1 LLCIDPPFA
10 KLIRDSWFAKV
21 IIMSEDVVSERV
33 VSENSGE
40 QIGELLDSLYR
51 VDSGRIL
58 ATLIRL
64 LGDFDLAEE
73 AMHEAFAAALSLW
86 PKSGAPGNPR
96 PWLISTARFKAID
109 TLRRRA
115 RFDESQDELVG
126 YLEAQS
132 SSADRTNAENSLADE
147 FLEDDRLRLIFTCC
161 HPSLAPEARVAL
173 TLREVCGLTTEE
185 IAKAFLTTPRT
196 LAQRIVRA
204 KAKIRE
210 ERIPYE
216 VPTPQEL
223 PERLGAVLQV
233 IYLVFNEGY
242 SAAAGAE
249 VTRAELTGEAIR
261 LGRLLVEL
269 QLTELRPEP
278 EGVASKI
285 TAPEVMGPE
294 VLGSEIM
301 GLLSLM
307 LLQESRRA
315 ARTSPTGEL
324 ILLENQDR
332 SLWSKE
338 QIAEG
343 VALLEKAL
351 KYEQK
356 SRQFGSYT
364 LQAAIAAVHAEAES
378 VAATDWRQIV
388 ALYDQLLRIQPS
400 PVVQLNRAVAIAM
413 RDGPEAGLAHID
425 AVLERSSGKQ
435 GDLANYYLAHSAR
448 ADMYRRLGRT
458 AEARASYKKAL
469 ALTQQ
474 EPERQFLQERIR
486 QLK

>member
-1 LLCIDPPFA
+1 MVQRPFV
-10 KLIRDSWFAKV
+10 KLIRRSWFAKV
-21 IIMSEDVVSERV
+21 VIMSERVMSEH
-33 VSENSGE
+33 SPE
-40 QIGELLDSLYR
+40 QTHDQIRELLDSLYR
-51 VDSGRIL
+51 EDSGRIL

-73 AMHEAFAAALSLW
+73 AMHEAFAAALSVW
-86 PKSGAPGNPR
+86 PTSGVPGNPR

-115 RFDESQDELVG
+115 RFDASQDDLAHH
-126 YLEAQS
+126 LEAQWS
-132 SSADRTNAENSLADE
+132 STERSNEEGSLESRLEDDR
-147 FLEDDRLRLIFTCC
+147 LEDDRLRLIFTCC

-173 TLREVCGLTTEE
+173 TLREVCALTTEE

-210 ERIPYE
+210 DRIPYE
-216 VPTPQEL
+216 VPTSQEL

-261 LGRLLVEL
+261 LGRLLAEL
-269 QLTELRPEP
+269 HLTGLHLTELGPEP
-278 EGVASKI
+278 EIVVS
-285 TAPEVMGPE
+285 EVMG
-294 VLGSEIM
+294 SEIT
-301 GLLSLM
+301 GLLALM

-332 SLWSKE
+332 ALWNKE

-351 KYEQK
+351 GYREKHRQK
-356 SRQFGSYT
+356 SRRFGSYT

-388 ALYDQLLRIQPS
+388 ALYDQLIRIQPS
-400 PVVQLNRAVAIAM
+400 PVVELNRAVAIAM
-413 RDGPEAGLAHID
+413 CDGPEAGLAHID
-425 AVLERSSGKQ
+425 AVLEQ
-435 GDLANYYLAHSAR
+435 GELANYYLAHSAR

-458 AEARASYKKAL
+458 AEARASYEKAL

>member
-1 LLCIDPPFA
+1 MPRP
-10 KLIRDSWFAKV
+10 V
-21 IIMSEDVVSERV
+21 P
-33 VSENSGE
+33 E
-40 QIGELLDSLYR
+40 QISRTIETLYR
-51 VDSGRIL
+51 SESGRVL
-58 ATLIRL
+58 ATLVRL
-64 LGDFDLAEE
+64 LGDLDLAEE
-73 AMHEAFAAALSLW
+73 AMHEAFAAALESW
-86 PKSGAPGNPR
+86 SQTDIPDKPR

-109 TLRRRA
+109 MIRRRA
-115 RFDESQDELVG
+115 RFDRAQRDLVAHMESRVNDAPGGNRETGDE
-126 YLEAQS
+126 EI
-132 SSADRTNAENSLADE
+132 
-147 FLEDDRLRLIFTCC
+147 EDDRLRLIFTCC
-161 HPSLAPEARVAL
+161 HPALPPEGQVPRA
-173 TLREVCGLTTEE
+173 LREICGLTTEE
-185 IAKAFLTTPRT
+185 IARAFLVTPAT

-210 ERIPYE
+210 TPIPYE

-223 PERLGAVLQV
+223 PERLDAVLQV

-261 LGRLLVEL
+261 LGRLLTDL
-269 QLTELRPEP
+269 QPEP
-278 EGVASKI
+278 EVI
-285 TAPEVMGPE
+285 
-294 VLGSEIM
+294 

-315 ARTSPTGEL
+315 ARTSPTGDL
-324 ILLENQDR
+324 ILLENQNR
-332 SLWSKE
+332 SLWNRE

-343 VALLEKAL
+343 VALLQKAL
-351 KYEQK
+351 D
-356 SRQFGSYT
+356 SRRFGPYT

-378 VAATDWRQIV
+378 VAATDWRRIV
-388 ALYDQLLRIQPS
+388 ALYDRLAQIQPS

-425 AVLERSSGKQ
+425 AVLEHGE
-435 GDLANYYLAHSAR
+435 LANYYLAHSAR
-448 ADMYRRLGRT
+448 ADLCRRLGRT
-458 AEARASYKKAL
+458 AEARSSYEKAL

>member
-1 LLCIDPPFA
+1 
-10 KLIRDSWFAKV
+10 
-21 IIMSEDVVSERV
+21 MSEVMSER
-33 VSENSGE
+33 SPE
-40 QIGELLDSLYR
+40 QIDEQIRELLDSLYR
-51 VDSGRIL
+51 QESGRIL

-73 AMHEAFAAALSLW
+73 AMHEAFATALSLW
-86 PKSGAPGNPR
+86 PRSGVPGAPR

-115 RFDESQDELVG
+115 RLDAAQDELAQF
-126 YLEAQS
+126 LELQL
-132 SSADRTNAENSLADE
+132 SSAEKSDE
-147 FLEDDRLRLIFTCC
+147 DDSVDDDRLRLIFTCC
-161 HPSLAPEARVAL
+161 HPALPPEARVAL

-185 IAKAFLTTPRT
+185 IARGFLITPRT

-210 ERIPYE
+210 TPIPFE
-216 VPTPQEL
+216 VPPPEEL
-223 PERLGAVLQV
+223 PERLGAVLHV

-242 SAAAGAE
+242 SAAAGRE

-261 LGRLLVEL
+261 LGRLLTEL
-269 QLTELRPEP
+269 QPEP
-278 EGVASKI
+278 EVI
-285 TAPEVMGPE
+285 
-294 VLGSEIM
+294 

-332 SLWSKE
+332 SRWNRE

-343 VALLEKAL
+343 MALLERAL
-351 KYEQK
+351 KSQ
-356 SRQFGSYT
+356 RFGSYT

-388 ALYDQLLRIQPS
+388 ALYDRLLRIQPS
-400 PVVQLNRAVAIAM
+400 PVVQLNRAVAIAEC
-413 RDGPEAGLAHID
+413 DGPEAGLAHID
-425 AVLERSSGKQ
+425 AVLEHGE
-435 GDLANYYLAHSAR
+435 LANYYLAHSAR

-458 AEARASYKKAL
+458 AEARSSYEKAL

>member
-1 LLCIDPPFA
+1 
-10 KLIRDSWFAKV
+10 
-21 IIMSEDVVSERV
+21 MSEQVTSER
-33 VSENSGE
+33 SPE
-40 QIGELLDSLYR
+40 QIHDQIRELLDSLYR
-51 VDSGRIL
+51 ADSGRIL

-86 PKSGAPGNPR
+86 PSSGVPANPR

-115 RFDESQDELVG
+115 RFDASQDELVR
-126 YLEAQS
+126 YLEAQG
-132 SSADRTNAENSLADE
+132 SSADRSNKNAEDSLEDYS
-147 FLEDDRLRLIFTCC
+147 LEDDRLRLIFTCC
-161 HPSLAPEARVAL
+161 HPSLAPEAHVAL

-216 VPTPQEL
+216 VPTPREL

-261 LGRLLVEL
+261 LGRLLMEL
-269 QLTELRPEP
+269 WPEP
-278 EGVASKI
+278 EGVF
-285 TAPEVMGPE
+285 PEGMGA
-294 VLGSEIM
+294 EIM

-307 LLQESRRA
+307 LLQESRRT

-332 SLWSKE
+332 ALWNKE

-351 KYEQK
+351 GYPDKPRGKIPQK
-356 SRQFGSYT
+356 SRRFGSYA

-378 VAATDWRQIV
+378 VTATDWRQIV
-388 ALYDQLLRIQPS
+388 ALYDELLRIQPS

-413 RDGPEAGLAHID
+413 RDGPEAGLTHID
-425 AVLERSSGKQ
+425 AALQHGE
-435 GDLANYYLAHSAR
+435 LANYYLAHSAR

-458 AEARASYKKAL
+458 AEARASYEKAL

-486 QLK
+486 QLN

>member
-1 LLCIDPPFA
+1 
-10 KLIRDSWFAKV
+10 
-21 IIMSEDVVSERV
+21 MSEPSTD
-33 VSENSGE
+33 
-40 QIGELLDSLYR
+40 QIHAPIRELLDSLYR

-86 PKSGAPGNPR
+86 PRSGVPGNPR

-115 RFDESQDELVG
+115 RFDASQDELVR

-132 SSADRTNAENSLADE
+132 SSAERSNKNEEDS
-147 FLEDDRLRLIFTCC
+147 LEDDRLRLISTCC
-161 HPSLAPEARVAL
+161 HPSLPPEARVAL

-210 ERIPYE
+210 TPIPYE

-223 PERLGAVLQV
+223 PERLGAVLHV

-242 SAAAGAE
+242 SAAAGVG

-261 LGRLLVEL
+261 LGRLLTEL
-269 QLTELRPEP
+269 QPE
-278 EGVASKI
+278 
-285 TAPEVMGPE
+285 PEVMGPE
-294 VLGSEIM
+294 VM
-301 GLLSLM
+301 GLLALM

-332 SLWSKE
+332 SLWNRE

-351 KYEQK
+351 K
-356 SRQFGSYT
+356 SRRFGAYT

-378 VAATDWRQIV
+378 TAATDWRQIV
-388 ALYDQLLRIQPS
+388 ALYDRLLQIQAS

-413 RDGPEAGLAHID
+413 CDGPEAGLANID
-425 AVLERSSGKQ
+425 AVLEHGE
-435 GDLANYYLAHSAR
+435 LANYYLAHSAR

-458 AEARASYKKAL
+458 AEARSSYEKAL

>member
-1 LLCIDPPFA
+1 
-10 KLIRDSWFAKV
+10 
-21 IIMSEDVVSERV
+21 MSEPST
-33 VSENSGE
+33 E
-40 QIGELLDSLYR
+40 QTRELLDSLYR

-73 AMHEAFAAALSLW
+73 AMHEAFATALSVW
-86 PKSGAPGNPR
+86 PTSGVPGNPR

-115 RFDESQDELVG
+115 RFDASQDELVR

-132 SSADRTNAENSLADE
+132 SSAGRSNEAGSLEDAS
-147 FLEDDRLRLIFTCC
+147 LEDDRLRLIFTCC
-161 HPSLAPEARVAL
+161 HPSLAPEAHVAL

-204 KAKIRE
+204 KTKIRE
-210 ERIPYE
+210 TRIPYE

-261 LGRLLVEL
+261 LGRLLAEL
-269 QLTELRPEP
+269 QPEP
-278 EGVASKI
+278 EVI
-285 TAPEVMGPE
+285 
-294 VLGSEIM
+294 

-332 SLWSKE
+332 SLWTRE
-338 QIAEG
+338 QIEEG

-351 KYEQK
+351 K
-356 SRQFGSYT
+356 SHGFGSYT

-378 VAATDWRQIV
+378 VASTDWQQIV
-388 ALYDQLLRIQPS
+388 ALYDQLVRIQPS

-413 RDGPEAGLAHID
+413 RDGPEAGLAQID
-425 AVLERSSGKQ
+425 AVLAQ
-435 GDLANYYLAHSAR
+435 GELANYYLAHSAR
-448 ADMYRRLGRT
+448 ADMCRRLGRT
-458 AEARASYKKAL
+458 TEARASYEKAL

>member
-1 LLCIDPPFA
+1 MPEHSTEP
-10 KLIRDSWFAKV
+10 IR
-21 IIMSEDVVSERV
+21 
-33 VSENSGE
+33 
-40 QIGELLDSLYR
+40 ELLDSLYR

-86 PKSGAPGNPR
+86 PRSGVPGNPR

-115 RFDESQDELVG
+115 RFDASQDELARH
-126 YLEAQS
+126 LEAHWS
-132 SSADRTNAENSLADE
+132 STEGSREEES
-147 FLEDDRLRLIFTCC
+147 LEDDRLRLIFTCC
-161 HPSLAPEARVAL
+161 HPSLPPEAHVAL

-185 IAKAFLTTPRT
+185 IAKAFLTTPST

-204 KAKIRE
+204 KAKIRDAQ
-210 ERIPYE
+210 IPYQ
-216 VPTPQEL
+216 VPSPQEL
-223 PERLGAVLQV
+223 PERLAAVLQV

-249 VTRAELTGEAIR
+249 VTRAELTAEAIR
-261 LGRLLVEL
+261 LGRLLIEL
-269 QLTELRPEP
+269 QPEP
-278 EGVASKI
+278 EVPK
-285 TAPEVMGPE
+285 
-294 VLGSEIM
+294 SEIM

-307 LLQESRRA
+307 LLHESRRG

-332 SLWSKE
+332 TLWNKE

-343 VALLEKAL
+343 VALLERAL
-351 KYEQK
+351 K
-356 SRQFGSYT
+356 SHSFGPYT
-364 LQAAIAAVHAEAES
+364 LQAAIVAVHAEAES
-378 VAATDWRQIV
+378 AAVTDWRQIV
-388 ALYDQLLRIQPS
+388 ALYNQLIRIQPS

-413 RDGPEAGLAHID
+413 CDGPEAGLTHID
-425 AVLERSSGKQ
+425 AVLEHGE
-435 GDLANYYLAHSAR
+435 LANYYLAHSAR

-458 AEARASYKKAL
+458 AEARSSYERAL

>member
-1 LLCIDPPFA
+1 MDPPFA
-10 KLIRDSWFAKV
+10 KLNRGSWFAKV
-21 IIMSEDVVSERV
+21 VVMPELST
-33 VSENSGE
+33 E
-40 QIGELLDSLYR
+40 QIREMLDCLYR
-51 VDSGRIL
+51 VDSRRIL

-73 AMHEAFAAALSLW
+73 AMHEAFAAALDTW
-86 PKSGAPGNPR
+86 PQAGVPDNPR

-115 RFDESQDELVG
+115 RFDASQDELMR

-132 SSADRTNAENSLADE
+132 NSAEKSNDEDSLEDDG
-147 FLEDDRLRLIFTCC
+147 LEDDRLRLIFTCC

-185 IAKAFLTTPRT
+185 IAKAFLITPRT

-204 KAKIRE
+204 KAKIRDTPI
-210 ERIPYE
+210 RYE
-216 VPTPQEL
+216 VPSQQEL
-223 PERLGAVLQV
+223 PDRLGAVLQV
-233 IYLVFNEGY
+233 VYLVFNEGY

-261 LGRLLVEL
+261 LGRLLTDL
-269 QLTELRPEP
+269 QPEP
-278 EGVASKI
+278 EVI
-285 TAPEVMGPE
+285 
-294 VLGSEIM
+294 
-301 GLLSLM
+301 GLLALM

-332 SLWSKE
+332 SLWNRE

-351 KYEQK
+351 D
-356 SRQFGSYT
+356 SRRFGPYT
-364 LQAAIAAVHAEAES
+364 LQAAIAAVHAETESAAE
-378 VAATDWRQIV
+378 TDWGQIV
-388 ALYDQLLRIQPS
+388 AIYDQLVRIQPS
-400 PVVQLNRAVAIAM
+400 PVVHLNRAVAIAM
-413 RDGPEAGLAHID
+413 RDGPEAGLTHID
-425 AVLERSSGKQ
+425 AVLEHGE
-435 GDLANYYLAHSAR
+435 LADYYLAHSAR
-448 ADMYRRLGRT
+448 ADMCRRLGRT
-458 AEARASYKKAL
+458 AEARSSYEKAL